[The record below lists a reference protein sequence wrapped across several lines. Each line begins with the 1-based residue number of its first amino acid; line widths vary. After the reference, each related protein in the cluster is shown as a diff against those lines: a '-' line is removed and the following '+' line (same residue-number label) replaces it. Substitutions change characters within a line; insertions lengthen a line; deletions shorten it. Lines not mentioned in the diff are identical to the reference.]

1 MPRGF
6 SLRAG
11 KLRSLIGNGYKASMH
26 GALIRISDELQQDVR
41 YGIRALA
48 NTPRFTLVVLLTL
61 ALGIGANTAIFSV
74 VNAVL
79 IRPLNTRDA
88 ARLVRFYAMY
98 GTQKSAAAGSQQYAR
113 WHEQTLIEQV

>member
-1 MPRGF
+1 
-6 SLRAG
+6 
-11 KLRSLIGNGYKASMH
+11 MH

-88 ARLVRFYAMY
+88 ARLVRFYAVY
-98 GTQKSAAAGSQQYAR
+98 GTLKSATAGSQQYAR
-113 WHEQTLIEQV
+113 WREQPLIEQVSAHRLDFANLSLDSGAEQI